1 MKAAP
6 SPSGGSIAPSGNHH
20 SGVGTEHPD
29 TIPLIDTPTTAPTA
43 SAHNIAHVAGNIQYR
58 HDRSDTVGTTTS
70 NISESIYSTETA
82 DAAVELGYV
91 TFGSTPVLSPTPP
104 PPLPSLPPLPPLPS
118 PPPPLP
124 PLPYQRTLQM
134 VSDGSLP
141 LGAAKSSMMMVPG
154 PLYDNQSTFSSFY
167 SQSSAAVPTTT
178 TRTGGSLYSQESAPQ
193 SRNAVGEFGQTS
205 S

>member
-1 MKAAP
+1 M
-6 SPSGGSIAPSGNHH
+6 SSGGSIVPSGNHC

-70 NISESIYSTETA
+70 NVSESIYSTETA

-104 PPLPSLPPLPPLPS
+104 PLPSLPPLPPLPS

-124 PLPYQRTLQM
+124 PLPHQRTLQM
-134 VSDGSLP
+134 VSDGLLP

-154 PLYDNQSTFSSFY
+154 LLYDNQSTFSSFY
-167 SQSSAAVPTTT
+167 SQSSAAVSTTPPTMTT